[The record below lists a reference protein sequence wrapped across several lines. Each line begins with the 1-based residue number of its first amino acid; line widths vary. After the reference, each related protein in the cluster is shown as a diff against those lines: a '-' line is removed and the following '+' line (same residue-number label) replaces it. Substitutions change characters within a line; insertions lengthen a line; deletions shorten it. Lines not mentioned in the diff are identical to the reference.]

1 MIDQKFMADSP
12 AEVGI
17 DDTKLEELLS
27 RVRKE
32 VDEGLL
38 PSIQIAI
45 AREGK
50 LAAFETY
57 GDAPDD
63 ALYCIF
69 SATKGITSA
78 AAWLL
83 IQEGKLD
90 VTQKVTSIIPEFGE
104 NGKADITIEQLFT
117 HTAGFPHAPFRPLL
131 WADKQATIQR
141 FADWTLNWTPGS
153 RFEYHPTSSMWVI
166 AEIIE
171 RLSGQSYQSFVRERI
186 AAPLGLEDMFVGA
199 PEEQH
204 HRIAEIKHVGDPMT
218 ADDYLKLGLA
228 VPPVTEVT
236 EGVLTSFN
244 KTDIRKVPVPGGG
257 GIMTAADVALFYQA
271 LVTGRSFDGEQ
282 IWHPETLQNA
292 REVKTGGLNDLLT
305 GNLINRGLGISVAGD
320 ENRNLRGFG
329 HTNSPLSF
337 GHAGAG
343 GQIAWCDPAT
353 GISIGYCTNG
363 HDRNPIREGRRSI
376 SIGNKAA
383 ICARL

>member
-1 MIDQKFMADSP
+1 MIDQKFMAESP
-12 AEVGI
+12 AEIGI
-17 DDTKLEELLS
+17 DEAKLEELLA

-45 AREGK
+45 AKEGK

-63 ALYCIF
+63 ALYCVF
-69 SATKGITSA
+69 SSTKGITSA

-90 VTQKVTSIIPEFGE
+90 VTQKVTSIIPEFGK

-117 HTAGFPHAPFRPLL
+117 HTAGLPHAPFNPLL

-171 RLSGQSYQSFVRERI
+171 RLSGQSYQSFLRKRI
-186 AAPLGLEDMFVGA
+186 AEPLGLKDFFVGA

-204 HRIAEIKHVGDPMT
+204 HRIAPIVHVGDGMT
-218 ADDYLKLGLA
+218 ADDFLRLGLP
-228 VPPVTEVT
+228 VPSVTEVT
-236 EGVLTSFN
+236 EEALTSFN
-244 KTDIRKVPVPGGG
+244 QTDLRQVPVPGGG
-257 GIMTAADVALFYQA
+257 GIMSAADVALFYQA
-271 LVTGRSFDGEQ
+271 LITGRSFDGAQ
-282 IWHPETLQNA
+282 IWHPETLENA
-292 REVKTGGLNDLLT
+292 REVRTGSLNDLLT
-305 GNLINRGLGISVAGD
+305 GHSVNRGLGICIAGD
-320 ENRNLRGFG
+320 EKRNLRGFG
-329 HTNSPLSF
+329 HTNSPLAF

-343 GQIAWCDPAT
+343 GQLAWCDPAT

-363 HDRNPIREGRRSI
+363 HDRNPIRQGRRNI

-383 ICARL
+383 VCAI

>member
-12 AEVGI
+12 AEIGI
-17 DDTKLEELLS
+17 DEDKLEELLT

-104 NGKADITIEQLFT
+104 NGKSDITIEQLFT
-117 HTAGFPHAPFRPLL
+117 HTAGFPHAPFNPRL
-131 WADKQATIQR
+131 WLDKQATIQR
-141 FADWTLNWTPGS
+141 FADWSLNWTPGS

-171 RLSGQSYQSFVRERI
+171 RLSGQSYQSFLRKRI
-186 AAPLGLEDMFVGA
+186 ADPLGLEDMFVGT

-204 HRIAEIKHVGDPMT
+204 HRIAQIKHVGDAMT
-218 ADDYLKLGLA
+218 ADDFLKLGLPA
-228 VPPVTEVT
+228 PPVTEVT
-236 EGVLTSFN
+236 EEALTSFN

-271 LVTGRSFDGEQ
+271 LITGRSFDGEQ
-282 IWHPETLQNA
+282 LWHPETLQSA
-292 REVKTGGLNDLLT
+292 RQVRTGDFNDLLT
-305 GNLINRGLGISVAGD
+305 GNLVNRGLGISVAGD
-320 ENRNLRGFG
+320 EKRNFRGFG
-329 HTNSPLSF
+329 HTNSPLAF
-337 GHAGAG
+337 GHGGAG
-343 GQIAWCDPAT
+343 GQLAWCDPAT

-363 HDRNPIREGRRSI
+363 HDRNPIRQGRRGV

-383 ICARL
+383 VCAI